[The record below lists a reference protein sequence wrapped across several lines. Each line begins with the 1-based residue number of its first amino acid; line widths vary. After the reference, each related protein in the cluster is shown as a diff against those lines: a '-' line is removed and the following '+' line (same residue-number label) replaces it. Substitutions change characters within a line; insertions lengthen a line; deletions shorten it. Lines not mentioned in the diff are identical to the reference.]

1 MSIIYDALKKV
12 QTGLKMENKKVPP
25 VKPVFLYLGIAV
37 AGVLLAQFLFNL
49 LAPSAPAS
57 AKLKVK
63 VTALKAKPTVKQQA
77 PVEKIATQ
85 PQPQP
90 QAAQQTAPVA
100 QAELPS
106 LVLNG
111 IFSTGNEGYCLINN
125 QILKVGDEIEGLI
138 VEKIRDQEVELS
150 NKGTIIKLSLSPA
163 Q

>member
-12 QTGLKMENKKVPP
+12 QTGLKMENKKIPP

-37 AGVLLAQFLFNL
+37 IGVLLAQFLFNFF
-49 LAPSAPAS
+49 APSAPS
-57 AKLKVK
+57 SKKLKVN
-63 VTALKAKPTVKQQA
+63 VTALKVTPSVKQQA
-77 PVEKIATQ
+77 PLEKVVT
-85 PQPQP
+85 QP
-90 QAAQQTAPVA
+90 QAAQQTVPVA

-125 QILKVGDEIEGLI
+125 QILKVGDEIEGLV
-138 VEKIRDQEVELS
+138 VEKIKDQEVELS

-163 Q
+163 